1 MKGMFKYVFWWE
13 FVSMNDVGV
22 VMMDCVCLMFIE
34 IVNDIVILVFVI
46 CF

>member
-1 MKGMFKYVFWWE
+1 
-13 FVSMNDVGV
+13 MNDAGV

-34 IVNDIVILVFVI
+34 IVNDIVTLVFVI